1 MQYSYSFPSSLLSP
15 LFFLP
20 LFLSLCFPPVSL
32 SNFSLFCPVSSFPS
46 HPFSFFFIPSPFP
59 TFVPIFLT
67 SIPIISVIPF
77 CLFAHFLSHFVE
89 GAGVS
94 RVHVVCVQAYPS
106 AFQPTLLAAAL
117 PAPGSA
123 AASLLSLAGGGG
135 VAAAPTRLALAAAAG
150 GHQPQQVAASSPS
163 AWSGGGAAAAAGGGQ
178 NAPCSTLFVAN
189 LGHSCTEAQLT
200 ELFQRSVPRFTYTQ
214 RELCMG

>member
-1 MQYSYSFPSSLLSP
+1 M
-15 LFFLP
+15 
-20 LFLSLCFPPVSL
+20 
-32 SNFSLFCPVSSFPS
+32 
-46 HPFSFFFIPSPFP
+46 
-59 TFVPIFLT
+59 
-67 SIPIISVIPF
+67 
-77 CLFAHFLSHFVE
+77 
-89 GAGVS
+89 S

-123 AASLLSLAGGGG
+123 AASLLSLAGG

>member
-15 LFFLP
+15 PFSAPLPLP
-20 LFLSLCFPPVSL
+20 LFPPSFSFEFFSFLSSFLIPLIPFLSFSPVSFPHFRPNFSYLHSYYFSHPILSLRAFP
-32 SNFSLFCPVSSFPS
+32 F
-46 HPFSFFFIPSPFP
+46 
-59 TFVPIFLT
+59 TFRGR
-67 SIPIISVIPF
+67 
-77 CLFAHFLSHFVE
+77 C
-89 GAGVS
+89 GVS